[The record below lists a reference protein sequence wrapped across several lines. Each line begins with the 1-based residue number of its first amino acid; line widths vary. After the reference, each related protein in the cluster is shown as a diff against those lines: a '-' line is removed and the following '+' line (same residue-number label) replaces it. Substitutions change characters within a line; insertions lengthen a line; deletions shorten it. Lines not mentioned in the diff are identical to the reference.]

1 MKKKFSLCL
10 ILVLALCASSTLD
23 AKVTNKKKSRV
34 TTQKTNRLTQ
44 QDAQSV
50 VGTWEIEKTNV
61 SDATMYLVF
70 RSSGKME
77 MIMEMFES
85 NSHARYNIETHMPGT
100 YSIAGEK
107 SMLFR
112 VNMGK
117 ATIKVRDCVVDG
129 ERDKS
134 KIEEFERMMQQA
146 YRQRFS
152 GEWQQE
158 VEMPVQIIKLT
169 SKELIINVGDGKGDT
184 RYLRSNK
191 RF

>member
-1 MKKKFSLCL
+1 ML
-10 ILVLALCASSTLD
+10 ISICS
-23 AKVTNKKKSRV
+23 VTMN
-34 TTQKTNRLTQ
+34 
-44 QDAQSV
+44 AQSV

-70 RSSGKME
+70 KSSGKME
-77 MIMEMFES
+77 MIMDVFES
-85 NSHARYNIETHMPGT
+85 NSHTRYNIETHMPGT
-100 YSIAGEK
+100 YQMTGKKSI
-107 SMLFR
+107 SCR
-112 VNMGK
+112 VNMGN

-129 ERDKS
+129 ERDKN
-134 KIEEFERMMQQA
+134 KTKELERMLQQS

-152 GEWQQE
+152 GDWQQE
-158 VEMPVQIIKLT
+158 VEMPMQIKKLT